1 MAVAALLFL
10 LLAVVM
16 AFTGDGASWIVAAT
30 VVVAAIAG
38 TLLPDL
44 DTPLRLRHRSALLHS
59 ILPLFVA
66 TLDPR
71 TWPVAAGLGFGIG
84 LHLAADLFPSR
95 MRGFATIKFPLWGSI
110 GPILS
115 YLWIA
120 TNAVANLLGGLI
132 LLGRVAQG
140 QPMLAAMATVG
151 IMGTV
156 YLIRTD
162 GGWCALGLFGLIG
175 WLAFR

>member
-1 MAVAALLFL
+1 MAALLFL

-16 AFTGDGASWIVAAT
+16 AFTGGGSSWIVAAT
-30 VVVAAIAG
+30 VVASATAG

-44 DTPLRLRHRSALLHS
+44 DTPLRLRHRSAILHS
-59 ILPLFVA
+59 ILPLLVA

-84 LHLAADLFPSR
+84 LHLAADLFPNR
-95 MRGFATIKFPLWGSI
+95 MSGFATIKMPLLGSI
-110 GPILS
+110 GPVLS

-120 TNAVANLLGGLI
+120 TNAIANLVGGLI
-132 LLGRVAQG
+132 LLGHVAEG
-140 QPMLAAMATVG
+140 QPMLVAMATVG

-175 WLAFR
+175 WFAFR